1 MPKMT
6 DFQTSLG
13 YFHVFHVVEHIK
25 DILRT
30 NTVKNETFSKKSKNS
45 IFGQFLPIL
54 VTFYEVK
61 ITFWKKLVGGATK
74 TDLFDEVFEIYI
86 LWGIQK

>member
-1 MPKMT
+1 MT

-30 NTVKNETFSKKSKNS
+30 NTVKNETFSKKPKNS

-61 ITFWKKLVGGATK
+61 ITF
-74 TDLFDEVFEIYI
+74 
-86 LWGIQK
+86 